1 MKIDKK
7 IKTKNN
13 KMNKVNLFT
22 KRFNSYKIYQSLK
35 LEAYFGPYDTASNI
49 YDKDLLQNGYFSEAA
64 TGGAL

>member
-22 KRFNSYKIYQSLK
+22 NVLIAIRFINL
-35 LEAYFGPYDTASNI
+35 
-49 YDKDLLQNGYFSEAA
+49 
-64 TGGAL
+64 